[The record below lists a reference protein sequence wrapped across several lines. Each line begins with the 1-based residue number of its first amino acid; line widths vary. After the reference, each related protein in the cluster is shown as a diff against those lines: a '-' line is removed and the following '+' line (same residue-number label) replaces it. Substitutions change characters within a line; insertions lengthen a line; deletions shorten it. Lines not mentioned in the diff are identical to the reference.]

1 MPRIGSPFN
10 SDRKIVAMECP
21 MSDRLI
27 RMSEVTAMT
36 SLARSTIYKYIQLG
50 EFPQKK
56 GGLHRVALWRES
68 EVQAWIAPNKA
79 YSE

>member
-1 MPRIGSPFN
+1 
-10 SDRKIVAMECP
+10 
-21 MSDRLI
+21 
-27 RMSEVTAMT
+27 MT

-68 EVQAWIAPNKA
+68 EVQEWIASNKA

>member
-1 MPRIGSPFN
+1 MEKPMCDRLLRIG
-10 SDRKIVAMECP
+10 DVVK
-21 MSDRLI
+21 
-27 RMSEVTAMT
+27 MT

-50 EFPQKK
+50 EFPKKK

-68 EVQAWIAPNKA
+68 EVQEWIASNKA

>member
-1 MPRIGSPFN
+1 MEKLMCDRLLRIG
-10 SDRKIVAMECP
+10 DVAK
-21 MSDRLI
+21 
-27 RMSEVTAMT
+27 MT

-56 GGLHRVALWRES
+56 GGLHRAALWRES
-68 EVQAWIAPNKA
+68 EVQEWIASNKA

>member
-1 MPRIGSPFN
+1 
-10 SDRKIVAMECP
+10 

-27 RMSEVTAMT
+27 RLDEVSELT

-50 EFPQKK
+50 KFPQQK

-68 EVQAWIAPNKA
+68 EVQQWIASNKA
-79 YSE
+79 YPE